1 VVAAEP
7 TMQVVVA
14 VADIVRM
21 ILYLLVLV
29 QDLTQLLLVV
39 VVKEV

>member
-14 VADIVRM
+14 VADIAQM